1 MIKKL
6 LVPTDGSAH
15 AQAGVDYAVSLAK
28 QHGAQLHGLYVVD
41 VRLLEG
47 PFLRDLSAS
56 LGTAPFVNYQNNVSL
71 ILEERGKAALGAFA
85 RASEQAGLHYETTM
99 MTGQVAGSIVEQ
111 GELVDLIVMGRS
123 GEHADWLDGVL
134 GSTTE
139 GVVRRAKCP
148 VLVTDWSEARIGQ
161 VVVAYDG
168 SSHAKQALHLA
179 AVLGESWG
187 GRYAVLSVSDDHA
200 AHWLEGARSY
210 MEAHTIEVEYVGRDG
225 DPREEILEFCRE
237 RNADLL
243 LMGGYGHSKVREML
257 LGSTTAHLIN
267 RADCPVLLTR

>member
-1 MIKKL
+1 MIKKM
-6 LVPTDGSAH
+6 LVPTDGSEH
-15 AQAGVDYAVSLAK
+15 ARRGVDYAVSLAK
-28 QHGAQLHGLYVVD
+28 QHNAQLHGLYVVD

-71 ILEERGKAALGAFA
+71 ILEERGKAALGSFSDAC
-85 RASEQAGLHYETTM
+85 EAGGLVHETTQ
-99 MTGQVAGSIVEQ
+99 MTGQVVGSIVEQ
-111 GELVDLIVMGRS
+111 GELVDLIVMGRG

-139 GVVRRAKCP
+139 GVIRRAKCP
-148 VLVTDWSEARIGQ
+148 VLVTDRAEARIEH

-179 AVLGESWG
+179 AHLGESWG
-187 GRYAVLSVSDDHA
+187 GRYVVVSVSESRADKWLEEAKSYMA
-200 AHWLEGARSY
+200 AHS
-210 MEAHTIEVEYVGRDG
+210 IEVDYEARDG
-225 DPREEILEFCRE
+225 DPREAVLECCRE
-237 RNADLL
+237 KQADLL
-243 LMGGYGHSKVREML
+243 VMGGYGHSKVREML

-267 RADCPVLLTR
+267 HAECPVLLTR

>member
-1 MIKKL
+1 MIRKL

-15 AQAGVDYAVSLAK
+15 AQAGIDYAVDLAT
-28 QHGAQLHGLYVVD
+28 QHEAQLHGLYVVD

-71 ILEERGKAALGAFA
+71 ILEERGQAALGAFSDA
-85 RASEQAGLHYETTM
+85 CKKAGLLHETTQ
-99 MTGQVAGSIVEQ
+99 MTGQVVGSIVEQ
-111 GELVDLIVMGRS
+111 GQLVDLIVMGRS

-148 VLVTDWSEARIGQ
+148 VLVTDRSQARIDQ

-168 SSHAKQALHLA
+168 SGHARQALHLA
-179 AVLGESWG
+179 ADLGESWG
-187 GRYAVLSVSDDHA
+187 GKYAVIVVSDEHA
-200 AHWLEGARSY
+200 ERWLDEARSY
-210 MEAHTIEVEYVGRDG
+210 MEAHSIEVEYVSRKG
-225 DPREEILEFCRE
+225 DPREEILGFCE
-237 RNADLL
+237 EENADLL
-243 LMGGYGHSKVREML
+243 LMGAYGHSKVREML

-267 RADCPVLLTR
+267 HAGCPVLLTR

>member
-15 AQAGVDYAVSLAK
+15 AQVGIDYAVSLAK
-28 QHGAQLHGLYVVD
+28 QHDAQLHGLYVVD

-71 ILEERGKAALGAFA
+71 ILEERGRAALGAFA
-85 RASEQAGLHYETTM
+85 QTCEKAGLVHETTQ
-99 MTGQVAGSIVEQ
+99 MTGQVVGSIVEQ

-148 VLVTDWSEARIGQ
+148 VLVTGRSEAKINQ

-179 AVLGESWG
+179 ATLGESWG
-187 GRYAVLSVSDDHA
+187 GRYAVLSVSGERA
-200 AHWLEGARSY
+200 PHWLDEARSY
-210 MEAHTIEVEYVGRDG
+210 MEAHSIEVDYVSREG
-225 DPREEILEFCRE
+225 DPREVVLDFCE
-237 RNADLL
+237 ETHADLL
-243 LMGGYGHSKVREML
+243 LMGAYGHSKVREML

-267 RADCPVLLTR
+267 HASCPVLLTR

>member
-6 LVPTDGSAH
+6 LVPTDGSSH
-15 AQAGVDYAVSLAK
+15 AQMGVDYAVSLAK

-56 LGTAPFVNYQNNVSL
+56 LGTAPFVNYQNNVTL
-71 ILEERGKAALGAFA
+71 ILEERGKAALSAFA
-85 RASEQAGLHYETTM
+85 SSCERAGLAHETTQ
-99 MTGQVAGSIVEQ
+99 MTGQVVGSIVDQ

-148 VLVTDWSEARIGQ
+148 VLVTDRPEARIDQ

-179 AVLGESWG
+179 ADLGESWG
-187 GRYAVLSVSDDHA
+187 GRYAILSVSGDHA
-200 AHWLEGARSY
+200 AQWLDEARSY
-210 MEAHTIEVEYVGRDG
+210 MEAHSIDVEYIGHEG
-225 DPREEILEFCRE
+225 DPREIVLKVCTEK
-237 RNADLL
+237 NADLL
-243 LMGGYGHSKVREML
+243 LMGAYGHSKVREML

-267 RADCPVLLTR
+267 HAECPVLLTR